1 MNCFK
6 IVFVFIMALQNVILL
21 SVLLLFTNFSKFV
34 FALEN
39 ENACCKVGQ
48 VQGASAGHCLTLN
61 VTSAVSKVTTTAST
75 TGPQQQHSS
84 DHFSCQLT
92 AKMCCLQGQQAKL
105 CKRVAREMM
114 AQEPVDSLLGTA
126 LLQNRNRVR
135 IDANASHLSELLT
148 SAYSC
153 DLKRNSDAL
162 CCLGCNLGLLWAV
175 SRLAK
180 LNGELPIQTLVS
192 SLETV
197 AAGNG
202 TDNGTDWCTPS
213 GTAHAVG
220 QTVSESLG
228 FRECCRQSLLAIHR
242 NIRWCELKPAPCAH
256 RCHEAVSED
265 GRSRVQCSC
274 YEGYRLAEDGRS
286 CVDADEC
293 AQLTH
298 NCDPNYEV
306 CHNTDGG
313 FQCVARKTP
322 LASELFPTSGD
333 SGQKCSP
340 GYYFNATEG
349 RCKDIDECRHSLHE
363 CNLSRQVCRNLLGAY
378 VCLDIGR
385 GGQQQGCPSGFRPT
399 SSAGSPLNC
408 TDVDECAEGTYDCD
422 RREQCENF
430 IGSYTCEEKVRL
442 RTDSG
447 SSSTTRSSMVETEN
461 SSNSNLTNCAKGY
474 HFVRFSYTC
483 EDTNECRIGQH
494 DCDLSRERCINFP
507 GTYRCVPLVLGEGK
521 GSGGGDS
528 GDAGT
533 GAEENDKQSSARLSS
548 LRFTQK
554 LCPSGY
560 ERNEEL
566 NICEDSDECNSGLLP
581 PCSENAYCQNTI
593 GSYVCH
599 CKTGFIKPA
608 NDSHFC
614 EDVNECTGGLHN
626 CFGTLKCVNTVG
638 SFECL
643 PRQPDF
649 VSSSSTLNE
658 RSQIGLYSEEKCD
671 RGQIYDST
679 KKTCVGKSGGG
690 EFELG
695 GDQTGKSRQVRC
707 ESGERIIDGECRT
720 VSCSTGFFYNSTER
734 RCQDLN
740 ECLQYSPCSS
750 AEKCTNTIG
759 SYRCSI
765 RCTAGYQK
773 VNFGQSCEDVD
784 ECALGTYR
792 CPAGQVCKNRPGG
805 YTCQCPPGY
814 LGSADQGGSG
824 QCEDVDE
831 CISSDGQEVSVCGE
845 HQLCINTPGSF
856 RCQCKA
862 GFREE
867 RAHFGSG
874 PGTGALRCVDQDE
887 CDSSSSSGGYH
898 HRCEH
903 LCLNYAGSYKCAC
916 KSGFQ
921 LAADGFT
928 CVDIN
933 ECETLGKPK
942 SSDSKE
948 SNNRTALSGD
958 AQVCYHK
965 CINQPGSF
973 QCTCPPG
980 YESLSEGRICKDI
993 DECESG
999 ELCRGQNE
1007 YCLNV
1012 HGSYRC
1018 NVINCPDDYYLDARS
1033 KKCIRHA
1040 PKNPSENYDINLP
1053 LSYSYNYLGI
1063 VSNVRIPSS
1072 GHLDLLAMSGPVF
1085 SITAIKFELNVT
1097 SAKPHRYGVPP
1108 ATREHFLLRRPSYDQ
1123 IIVSL
1128 TKPIEGPQD
1137 IELVLTVSLYNEALF
1152 AGSTKAFINVVVSEY
1167 EF

>member
-1 MNCFK
+1 
-6 IVFVFIMALQNVILL
+6 
-21 SVLLLFTNFSKFV
+21 
-34 FALEN
+34 
-39 ENACCKVGQ
+39 
-48 VQGASAGHCLTLN
+48 
-61 VTSAVSKVTTTAST
+61 
-75 TGPQQQHSS
+75 
-84 DHFSCQLT
+84 
-92 AKMCCLQGQQAKL
+92 
-105 CKRVAREMM
+105 
-114 AQEPVDSLLGTA
+114 
-126 LLQNRNRVR
+126 
-135 IDANASHLSELLT
+135 
-148 SAYSC
+148 
-153 DLKRNSDAL
+153 
-162 CCLGCNLGLLWAV
+162 
-175 SRLAK
+175 
-180 LNGELPIQTLVS
+180 
-192 SLETV
+192 
-197 AAGNG
+197 
-202 TDNGTDWCTPS
+202 
-213 GTAHAVG
+213 
-220 QTVSESLG
+220 
-228 FRECCRQSLLAIHR
+228 
-242 NIRWCELKPAPCAH
+242 
-256 RCHEAVSED
+256 
-265 GRSRVQCSC
+265 
-274 YEGYRLAEDGRS
+274 
-286 CVDADEC
+286 
-293 AQLTH
+293 
-298 NCDPNYEV
+298 
-306 CHNTDGG
+306 
-313 FQCVARKTP
+313 
-322 LASELFPTSGD
+322 
-333 SGQKCSP
+333 
-340 GYYFNATEG
+340 
-349 RCKDIDECRHSLHE
+349 
-363 CNLSRQVCRNLLGAY
+363 
-378 VCLDIGR
+378 
-385 GGQQQGCPSGFRPT
+385 
-399 SSAGSPLNC
+399 
-408 TDVDECAEGTYDCD
+408 
-422 RREQCENF
+422 
-430 IGSYTCEEKVRL
+430 
-442 RTDSG
+442 
-447 SSSTTRSSMVETEN
+447 MVETEN

-831 CISSDGQEVSVCGE
+831 CISSDGQE
-845 HQLCINTPGSF
+845 
-856 RCQCKA
+856 
-862 GFREE
+862 
-867 RAHFGSG
+867 
-874 PGTGALRCVDQDE
+874 
-887 CDSSSSSGGYH
+887 
-898 HRCEH
+898 
-903 LCLNYAGSYKCAC
+903 CAC

-1085 SITAIKFELNVT
+1085 SITAI
-1097 SAKPHRYGVPP
+1097 
-1108 ATREHFLLRRPSYDQ
+1108 
-1123 IIVSL
+1123 
-1128 TKPIEGPQD
+1128 
-1137 IELVLTVSLYNEALF
+1137 
-1152 AGSTKAFINVVVSEY
+1152 
-1167 EF
+1167 